1 MYMRAKRD
9 IKYAMNASCCCIVSH
24 VLCDSNAPRMAQHG
38 YFNFFLL
45 SLRVSSCAIEE
56 RGRAQTHARTELRRM
71 STTAFA
77 AVGRTRWKPRVAL
90 AADLLVTVVLGRED
104 FERGFDDAATET
116 VSLVV

>member
-1 MYMRAKRD
+1 MLRHRVARPLRLQRSTHGATRLLQLFLAVVARQFM
-9 IKYAMNASCCCIVSH
+9 
-24 VLCDSNAPRMAQHG
+24 CDRT
-38 YFNFFLL
+38 
-45 SLRVSSCAIEE
+45 E
-56 RGRAQTHARTELRRM
+56 RGRAQAHARTELRRM

-77 AVGRTRWKPRVAL
+77 AVGRTRWEPRVAL